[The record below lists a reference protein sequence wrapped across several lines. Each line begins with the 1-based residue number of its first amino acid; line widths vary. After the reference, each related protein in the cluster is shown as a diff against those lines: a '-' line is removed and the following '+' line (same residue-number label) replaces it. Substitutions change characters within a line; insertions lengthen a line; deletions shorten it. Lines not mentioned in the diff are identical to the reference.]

1 MYIHYG
7 YETVLGENKSKDI
20 IDIIDYKCVWTDTEF
35 VCYNNSFEIT
45 KCLY

>member
-20 IDIIDYKCVWTDTEF
+20 IDYECVWADTEF
-35 VCYNNSFEIT
+35 VCYNNSF
-45 KCLY
+45 